1 MKVNR
6 RKKKKSRIRTLHV
19 PAGTTAQELVQAL
32 KKDKFFAR
40 VDSKGRIVTNAP
52 L

>member
-1 MKVNR
+1 MKANQ
-6 RKKKKSRIRTLHV
+6 RKRKRSKIKTFHA
-19 PAGTTAQELVQAL
+19 PAGTTAQELVTAL

-40 VDSKGRIVTNAP
+40 IDSKGRIVTNAP